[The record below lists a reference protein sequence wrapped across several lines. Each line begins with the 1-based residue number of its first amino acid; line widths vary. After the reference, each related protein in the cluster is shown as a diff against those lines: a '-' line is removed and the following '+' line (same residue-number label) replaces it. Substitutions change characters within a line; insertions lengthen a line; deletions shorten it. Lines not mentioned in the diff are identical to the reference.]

1 MFLKT
6 HSHTKTSTQGDSQ
19 NDTTPPKPSTGY
31 HYKGNLPYAYWVGA
45 KDIEIGHRLIDDK
58 GNYQTV
64 IAIHTK
70 STPLDSYN
78 LEVDTD
84 HTFFIKG
91 IDGVDAVWVHNKDCW
106 VDIPNNARKT
116 QIGND
121 TVYEFD
127 DNGRTVKVIENPK
140 FSEEGGAKFFEVKVT
155 GQGNKQKVAIIK
167 QNKPDITRDINSNN
181 TIVAQQGKKSNW
193 NQYLNKPEPNKRI
206 VIAETGHIY
215 HTDSKSRVSLVEAD
229 LRKHQNDRNT
239 NQQCKSGGCQRLP
252 TDHGGHLIASM
263 FDGLGEGINIV
274 PMDAKLNGVK
284 GRWYEMEK
292 QWKDALENN
301 GTVQVKIELIYSGD
315 SKRPDKFIIQE
326 KINGVLKIYDDFY
339 NNPTGKKQ

>member
-1 MFLKT
+1 M
-6 HSHTKTSTQGDSQ
+6 
-19 NDTTPPKPSTGY
+19 
-31 HYKGNLPYAYWVGA
+31 
-45 KDIEIGHRLIDDK
+45 
-58 GNYQTV
+58 
-64 IAIHTK
+64 
-70 STPLDSYN
+70 
-78 LEVDTD
+78 
-84 HTFFIKG
+84 
-91 IDGVDAVWVHNKDCW
+91 DAVWVHNKDCW
-106 VDIPNNARKT
+106 IDIPSNARKT

-127 DNGRTVKVIENPK
+127 DNGRTVKVIKNPK

-155 GQGNKQKVAIIK
+155 GKDNKQKVAIIK

-274 PMDAKLNGVK
+274 PMDAKFNGVK
-284 GRWYEMEK
+284 GEWYKMETRWK
-292 QWKDALENN
+292 NALENN
-301 GTVQVKIELIYSGD
+301 GTVQVKIELIYSGN
-315 SKRPDKFIIQE
+315 SKRPDFFIVNQT
-326 KINGVLKIYDDFY
+326 INGKELDSILLENKPK
-339 NNPTGKKQ
+339 PTEE

>member
-1 MFLKT
+1 MDFT
-6 HSHTKTSTQGDSQ
+6 G
-19 NDTTPPKPSTGY
+19 DTTPPKPSTG
-31 HYKGNLPYAYWVGA
+31 HSYKGNLTHAYWVGA

-64 IAIHTK
+64 IAIHTEV
-70 STPLDSYN
+70 TPLNSYN

-91 IDGVDAVWVHNKDCW
+91 IDGVESVWVHNKNCW
-106 VDIPNNARKT
+106 YNIPPDAKKT

-121 TVYEFD
+121 TVYEFE
-127 DNGRTVKVIENPK
+127 DNGRTVKVIENPE
-140 FSEEGGAKFFEVKVT
+140 FSQKGEAQFFEVKVT
-155 GQGNKQKVAIIK
+155 GKGNKQKVTIIK
-167 QNKPDITRDINSNN
+167 ENKPNITRDVNSN
-181 TIVAQQGKKSNW
+181 TIVVQQGEKGNW

-206 VIAETGHIY
+206 VIEETGHIY
-215 HTDSKSRVSLVEAD
+215 HTDNLSRVSLVEAD
-229 LRKHQNDRNT
+229 LRKHENDRNT
-239 NQQCKSGGCQRLP
+239 NQQCISGGCDRLS

-274 PMDAKLNGVK
+274 PMDAKFNGVK
-284 GRWYEMEK
+284 GRWYEMEMRWRDVLDPK
-292 QWKDALENN
+292 NGG
-301 GTVQVKIELIYSGD
+301 GTVQVKIEPIYSGN

-326 KINGVLKIYDDFY
+326 RINGVLRIYDDFY

>member
-106 VDIPNNARKT
+106 VDIPNNARQK
-116 QIGND
+116 Q
-121 TVYEFD
+121 V
-127 DNGRTVKVIENPK
+127 GR
-140 FSEEGGAKFFEVKVT
+140 
-155 GQGNKQKVAIIK
+155 
-167 QNKPDITRDINSNN
+167 
-181 TIVAQQGKKSNW
+181 
-193 NQYLNKPEPNKRI
+193 YCL
-206 VIAETGHIY
+206 
-215 HTDSKSRVSLVEAD
+215 
-229 LRKHQNDRNT
+229 
-239 NQQCKSGGCQRLP
+239 
-252 TDHGGHLIASM
+252 
-263 FDGLGEGINIV
+263 
-274 PMDAKLNGVK
+274 
-284 GRWYEMEK
+284 
-292 QWKDALENN
+292 
-301 GTVQVKIELIYSGD
+301 
-315 SKRPDKFIIQE
+315 
-326 KINGVLKIYDDFY
+326 
-339 NNPTGKKQ
+339 